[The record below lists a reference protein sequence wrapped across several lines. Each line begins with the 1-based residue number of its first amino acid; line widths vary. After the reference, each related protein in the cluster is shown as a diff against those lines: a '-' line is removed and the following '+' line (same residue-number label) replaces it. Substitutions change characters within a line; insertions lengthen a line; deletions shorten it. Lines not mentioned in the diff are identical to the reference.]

1 MKAKER
7 EEARRLRSEEGLSV
21 GEIARRLGVSKGT
34 SSLWLRDIELTD
46 EQKVNLIERGRT
58 SVNQLN
64 GSRRI
69 KEKAREQR
77 EAYQKAG
84 RDFIREGKADDDY
97 RMLCALYWAE
107 GNKNRHMAGMTNTD
121 AAMLKI
127 FAEGMRKYFGR
138 KDEDF
143 TVTVMAHLG
152 NGLTVEQIHDYW
164 LKELCLPETCLRK
177 FTLKSKYYPTQN
189 KKHKRHVYGG
199 CRVNVC
205 STEIVQKLYGSIQ
218 EIFGIERPE
227 WLWG

>member
-46 EQKVNLIERGRT
+46 EQRLTLIERGRT
-58 SVNQLN
+58 GVNHLN
-64 GSRRI
+64 GSKRI
-69 KEKAREQR
+69 REKAKEIR

-84 RDFIREGKADDDY
+84 RDFIREGKSDEGY

-107 GNKNRHMAGMTNTD
+107 GNKSRNEVGMTNTD
-121 AAMLKI
+121 VAMLKI
-127 FAEGMRKYFGR
+127 FVDGMRKYFGC

-143 TVTVMAHLG
+143 TVSVMAHLG
-152 NGLTVEQIHDYW
+152 NGLTVEQIHEFW
-164 LKELCLPETCLRK
+164 LKELCLPEACLRK
-177 FTLKSKYYPTQN
+177 FILKSKYYPTQN

-199 CRVNVC
+199 GSVRVY
-205 STEIVQKLYGSIQ
+205 SSEIMQKMYGSIQ